1 MNKLNKALKRVH
13 LTWLSRVNMNTNSD
27 KEDGNKSKE
36 DNGMNKYR
44 NPTCLH
50 IAKLNNSPFSRQ
62 LE

>member
-1 MNKLNKALKRVH
+1 
-13 LTWLSRVNMNTNSD
+13 MNTNSD